1 MAVEDTI
8 DMSQFE
14 SVLSAASQLPV
25 AERLQL
31 IDALAATVPDDCPP
45 TLSPEWLAEIRRRSA
60 EIDAGAVK
68 TIPWEQVRS
77 EIFKK
82 VGLDRAD

>member
-1 MAVEDTI
+1 
-8 DMSQFE
+8 MSQFE

-45 TLSPEWLAEIRRRSA
+45 TLSPEWLNELDRRSSD
-60 EIDAGAVK
+60 IKSGSV
-68 TIPWEQVRS
+68 TPIPWEQIRS
-77 EIFKK
+77 DLIKK
-82 VGLDRAD
+82 VGLDRGD